1 VRIKVPNAK
10 TQSLVIVESPAKA
23 KTISGYLGPG
33 YVVEAS
39 YGHVRD
45 LPRNAADVPAK
56 YKSESWSSLGV
67 DVNNDFAALYVVSP
81 DRTKQVT
88 KLKTLLKDSA
98 ELLLAT
104 DEDREGEAIAWHLVE
119 TLKPKVPVKRM
130 VFHEITRPAIRQAV
144 ASPRAIDQ
152 SLVDAQEARR
162 ILDRLYGY
170 EVSPV
175 LWKKVM
181 PKGPDGRALSA
192 GRVQSVATR
201 IVVQRERERMRF
213 HSADYWDIRAMLA
226 VDKALAGE
234 GPRTFPATLIS
245 VDGDRVATGKDF
257 DPATGAVRTGA
268 GVVHLDEDGAR
279 GLAAR
284 LDGRPFEVNRVEEKP
299 YRRRPYAPFITS
311 TLQQEA
317 ARKLR
322 YSSAQ
327 TMRTAQR
334 LYENGYITYMRT
346 DSVNLSETALA
357 AARSQ
362 IAELFGDR
370 FVPPQPRQYTAKVKN
385 AQEAHE
391 AIRPAG
397 DTFRTPGEVAGELST
412 EEFKLYELIWR
423 RTIASQMTD
432 AVGFSVS
439 VRIRTVS
446 ATGEECDFGA
456 SGKTITDPGF
466 LKAYVESSDDADA
479 EADDVEHR
487 LPNLAKGQPLLA
499 DSIEAV
505 LHATQPPARYTE
517 ASLVKALEELGI
529 GRPSTYASIMQTIQD
544 RGYVFKRGQA
554 LIPSFLAFAVVG
566 LLEGHFP
573 RLVDFD
579 FTAAME
585 NELDDIAGGEAA
597 ALDFLRA
604 FYFGSDAAKLGTI
617 AGGGGLKRM
626 VTENLGEIDARGVNS
641 IRLFSD
647 DSGRDVVVRVGRY
660 GPYLQR
666 TEPDSAKLASGTVGN
681 TPLGQAPSAEDGNGG
696 DRVSLPDGI
705 APDELTLSKVNE
717 LFLGGGGERKIGEHP
732 TTGEPIILK
741 SGRYGPYVT
750 TGDRNASLLRSQSPE
765 TLTLDEALRAL
776 SLPRLVG
783 KDSDGVEVLA
793 LQGRYGPYIRRGDDY
808 RSLADEEQIFTVTIE
823 EAVALLAAPKTRQ
836 RRAPAPPLRELGEDP
851 ITSKPMVIKDGRF
864 GPYVTDGET
873 NASLRRG
880 QSIEA
885 MTVELASEM
894 LAEKRAKGPAPR
906 KKATK
911 SAAASKAAPAKK
923 AAAKTTGAKA
933 APAKRAAAKAA
944 PAKTTGAKAA
954 PAKRAAAKAAPA
966 KRAAAKAAP
975 AKTTGAKAAP
985 AKRAAAKATPSKT
998 SAAKTASRNVT

>member
-1 VRIKVPNAK
+1 
-10 TQSLVIVESPAKA
+10 
-23 KTISGYLGPG
+23 
-33 YVVEAS
+33 VVEAS

-56 YKSESWSSLGV
+56 YKSEPWANLGV
-67 DVNNDFAALYVVSP
+67 DVDNDFAALYVVSP

-88 KLKTLLKDSA
+88 KLRSLLKDSD

-119 TLKPKVPVKRM
+119 TLKPKVPIRRM
-130 VFHEITRPAIRQAV
+130 VFHEITRPAIQHAV
-144 ASPRAIDQ
+144 ANPRMIDQ

-213 HSADYWDIRAMLA
+213 RSAEYWDLRAVLA
-226 VDKALAGE
+226 VAAAGD
-234 GPRTFPATLIS
+234 GPRTFGATLIS
-245 VDGDRVATGKDF
+245 LGGDRIATGKDF
-257 DPATGAVRTGA
+257 DPATGRVRTGA
-268 GVVHLDEDGAR
+268 GVIHLDGDGAR

-284 LDGRPFEVNRVEEKP
+284 LDGRPFKVVRVEEKP

-346 DSVNLSETALA
+346 DSVNLSATALE
-357 AARSQ
+357 AARRQ
-362 IAELFGDR
+362 IADLFGDR
-370 FVPPQPRQYTAKVKN
+370 FVPPQPRQYTGRVKN

-397 DTFRTPGEVAGELST
+397 DTFRTPGEVASELST

-432 AVGFSVS
+432 AVGSSVS
-439 VRIRTVS
+439 VRIRVVS
-446 ATGEECDFGA
+446 TADEECDFA
-456 SGKTITDPGF
+456 ATGKTITDPGF
-466 LKAYVESSDDADA
+466 LKAYVESSDDAEA
-479 EADDVEHR
+479 EAEDVEHR
-487 LPNLAKGQPLLA
+487 LPALRENQPLTA
-499 DSIEAV
+499 DSVDAV
-505 LHATQPPARYTE
+505 GHTTQPPARFTE

-554 LIPSFLAFAVVG
+554 LIPSFLAFAVVA

-573 RLVDFD
+573 RLVDYD

-585 NELDDIAGGEAA
+585 NELDDIAGGDAR

-604 FYFGSDAAKLGTI
+604 FYFGDNSADLTTI
-617 AGGGGLKRM
+617 AGAGGLKKM

-641 IRLFSD
+641 IPLFRD
-647 DSGRDVVVRVGRY
+647 DAGRDVVVRVGRY

-666 TEPDSAKLASGTVGN
+666 TMPGADPAT
-681 TPLGQAPSAEDGNGG
+681 GNGSGAAGGTAEEGTAG
-696 DRVSLPDGI
+696 DRASLPEGI
-705 APDELTLSKVNE
+705 APDELTPEKVDE
-717 LFLGGGGERKIGEHP
+717 ILLGGGGERKLGEHP
-732 TTGEPIILK
+732 DTGEPVVLRA
-741 SGRYGPYVT
+741 GRFGPYVS
-750 TGDRNASLLRSQSPE
+750 TGERNASLLRSMSPDAVSLE
-765 TLTLDEALRAL
+765 DALRLLTL
-776 SLPRLVG
+776 PRPLG
-783 KDSDGVEVLA
+783 TDADGGEVVA
-793 LQGRYGPYIRRGDDY
+793 GAGRYGPYVKKGDDY
-808 RSLADEEQIFTVTIE
+808 RSLESEEQIFTVTLA
-823 EAVALLAAPKTRQ
+823 EALALLAAPKTRQ
-836 RRAPAPPLRELGEDP
+836 RRAPAPPLREMGPDP
-851 ITSKPMVIKDGRF
+851 ITEKPMVIKDGRF
-864 GPYVTDGET
+864 GPYVTDGEV

-880 QSIEA
+880 QTIEGL
-885 MTVELASEM
+885 TVEQASEM
-894 LAEKRAKGPAPR
+894 LAEKRAKDPAPR
-906 KKATK
+906 RAR
-911 SAAASKAAPAKK
+911 ASKAAK
-923 AAAKTTGAKA
+923 
-933 APAKRAAAKAA
+933 APAKVAKATKATKAAKAA
-944 PAKTTGAKAA
+944 EPTKATKKAA
-954 PAKRAAAKAAPA
+954 KKAPARAAK
-966 KRAAAKAAP
+966 
-975 AKTTGAKAAP
+975 
-985 AKRAAAKATPSKT
+985 KAT
-998 SAAKTASRNVT
+998 